1 MARPIKENLDYFQV
15 DVAIYGDDKIILA
28 QELIDPMGTEPW
40 LRFAVPAIA
49 IRMLREIYNES
60 YFIEWNDKVIMIKSA
75 KMESVITMIVLK
87 KIVDCLLQSGFF
99 SMELFNK
106 CGVLTSHGIQE
117 RWFFIQKNSNRSK
130 AIIRDDIKLYS
141 EVIHIRKSNLPKKQ
155 GFLPQETTPN
165 EQETTPNEQE
175 STHKKVYSLSNSKG
189 NTKSNTNNTNSV
201 NNINKNGF
209 LPQETTS
216 NEQETT
222 SNEQETTSNEQETT
236 SNEQET
242 TSNEQET
249 TNFIKNS
256 TYIPK
261 WTPEF
266 DAVWI
271 NWEKY
276 LFEQHQFKFKGMI
289 TRQASLEELV
299 KLSDFSES
307 AAIGII
313 KNSISKGWRHFYQSK
328 GNDPKKPEKKGTGT
342 GYPTAQEL
350 LAKREAGNG
359 KIPQVG

>member
-222 SNEQETTSNEQETT
+222 SNEQETT
-236 SNEQET
+236 
-242 TSNEQET
+242 
-249 TNFIKNS
+249 NFIKNS

>member
-222 SNEQETTSNEQETT
+222 
-236 SNEQET
+236 
-242 TSNEQET
+242 
-249 TNFIKNS
+249 NFIKNS